1 MADLAK
7 HMRIYDASPDDDLV
21 SKREA
26 AIKDAIA
33 AFRKTTHANLLVSL
47 AAATATSFATGSA
60 PDPLGST
67 VATAIKNKAPSFVR
81 DERELEVAVVGA
93 ISILELLEAAD
104 TNNTVTVKDILTATL
119 WSALSFQNPIE
130 DAKHEQLRQEL
141 LGVARDRTLR
151 RAEISRKRAVPKE
164 VPEFTEGDASQVA
177 KSLNAAKT
185 AVTVLEN
192 NAVLDREEIDILWWA
207 TGGRSPL
214 CGMAYDR
221 MTSAARGIVRGIEL
235 GILLRRVPS
244 QAMRSLA
251 LTGVAES
258 EPMTLAEL
266 LDASADVLEPLAKK
280 IPTPSTIEAHQ
291 IVFPLLS
298 AILVGSA
305 TAGGQKKTVDEWCSR
320 AILETGLA
328 ALCETPNPRL

>member
-7 HMRIYDASPDDDLV
+7 HVRIYDASPDDDLV

-33 AFRKTTHANLLVSL
+33 VFRKTSHTDSLISL

-93 ISILELLEAAD
+93 VSILELLEAAD
-104 TNNTVTVKDILTATL
+104 TSNTITVKDILTATL
-119 WSALSFQNPIE
+119 WSALSFQNPID
-130 DAKHEQLRQEL
+130 DAKYEQLRLEL
-141 LGVARDRTLR
+141 LQVARDRTLR
-151 RAEISRKRAVPKE
+151 RAEMSRKRSAPKE
-164 VPEFTEGDASQVA
+164 VPEFAEGDASQVA
-177 KSLNAAKT
+177 KSLNAAK
-185 AVTVLEN
+185 AAMMALEN

-207 TGGRSPL
+207 MGGRSPL
-214 CGMAYDR
+214 CDLAYDR
-221 MTSAARGIVRGIEL
+221 MAPAARGLVRGVEL
-235 GILLRRVPS
+235 GILVRRVPS

-251 LTGVAES
+251 LAGVSES
-258 EPMTLAEL
+258 APMTLAEL
-266 LDASADVLEPLAKK
+266 LEASKEVLDSLTPK
-280 IPTPSTIEAHQ
+280 IPAPSIIKAHE

-298 AILVGSA
+298 AILAGSA
-305 TAGGQKKTVDEWCSR
+305 DAGGNQKTVDEWCSR
-320 AILETGLA
+320 AVLETGLA
-328 ALCETPNPRL
+328 ALCEKPNPRL